1 MFERLARYVV
11 AHPWRIISAWV
22 IAVAII
28 VPFAP
33 SLSSVSSS
41 DQASF
46 LPSSYES
53 VRAEKLVQKA
63 FPGTNGASAIF
74 VVERSDG
81 HRLTPSDRHEI
92 GTLATRL
99 QASKIESVARVTTG
113 LRLSSPNGKAQLVD
127 VAFQGSSQD
136 PSVQQAVGTLRK
148 NADSIL
154 KAGSLRAG
162 LTGDAAIQVDAS
174 GSFGSA
180 QKVVFVATILLILVM
195 LLAVFRS
202 PVAAVFPLA
211 SIGLVYLLTT
221 KALASLAEAIGFRL
235 DDSTSSLLIVV
246 LFGIGTDYIL
256 FLLFRYRERLGK
268 GDDSPAAITYS
279 VHRVGTAIASSGL
292 VVMAAMLALV
302 LSDLGSFRN
311 MAPGFLLSVGTMLV
325 ASLTLVPAV
334 MKLLGPRVFW
344 PSKRWRRERHGRVYP
359 ALGRLISRRPALTA
373 LISGALLVGLASG
386 VIYFKASYDV
396 TSSLPSNTKSAQ
408 AITSLDKAFPPGSL
422 NPTQILVTGKQQLV
436 KADLAPITAR
446 VKSVEGVAS
455 VVTAGFSPDGRT
467 AELDVSLL
475 TNPSSR
481 AAMSL
486 VAGPVRA
493 AAQAAV
499 GAGHSILIGGE
510 SMSLADVSRATS
522 RDYAIVYPFA
532 AALILLIL
540 AIVLRSVIAPIYLLL
555 GVGLGYAATLGA
567 SVHVFQGLQGH
578 SGLLF
583 MMPILV
589 YLFVV
594 AVGTDYNILLT
605 TRLREEIVGGASPR
619 RAAALAVEHGGPTV
633 ASAGII
639 LAGTFGSLMLT
650 GVSLLSEIGFAVA
663 SGIVLVAIVMA
674 SIFVPSVAT
683 LLGRFIWWPGHQP
696 GRYLRDKAKQ
706 LVDEALHPPK
716 LEDESA
722 AL

>member
-1 MFERLARYVV
+1 MFQRLGRYVV
-11 AHPWRIISAWV
+11 AHPWRIIAAWV
-22 IAVAII
+22 IATAII

-53 VRAEKLVQKA
+53 VRAERLVEKA
-63 FPGTNGASAIF
+63 FPGASGASAIF
-74 VVERSDG
+74 IVERNDE
-81 HRLTPSDRHEI
+81 HRLTPNDRREI
-92 GTLATRL
+92 GTLAARL

-127 VAFQGSSQD
+127 VAFRGSSQD
-136 PSVQQAVGTLRK
+136 PSVQQAVGTLRQR
-148 NADSIL
+148 ADSIL
-154 KAGSLRAG
+154 RAGSLRAG

-180 QKVVFVATILLILVM
+180 QKVVFMATIVLILVM

-202 PVAAVFPLA
+202 PIAAVFPLA

-221 KALASLAEAIGFRL
+221 KALAALAEAIGFRL
-235 DDSTSSLLIVV
+235 DDSTSSLLVVV

-279 VHRVGTAIASSGL
+279 VHKVGTAIASSGL

-359 ALGRLISRRPALTA
+359 ALGRLISRRPAATA
-373 LISGALLVGLASG
+373 LVSGALLVGLASG
-386 VIYFKASYDV
+386 VIYFKSSYDV
-396 TSSLPSNTKSAQ
+396 TSSLPSNTESAQ

-422 NPTQILVTGKQQLV
+422 NPTQILVTGTSRLGKD
-436 KADLAPITAR
+436 DLAPIKAR
-446 VKSVEGVAS
+446 VRRVDGVAS

-475 TNPSSR
+475 VNPSSR

-486 VAGPVRA
+486 VAGPIRA
-493 AAQAAV
+493 AAQTT
-499 GAGHSILIGGE
+499 AGTGQSVLIGGE
-510 SMSLADVSRATS
+510 SMSLADVSHATN
-522 RDYAIVYPFA
+522 RDYTIVYPFA
-532 AALILLIL
+532 AALILMIL
-540 AIVLRSVIAPIYLLL
+540 AVLLRSVIAPLYLLV
-555 GVGLGYAATLGA
+555 GVGLGYTATLGA

-696 GRYLRDKAKQ
+696 VRHLREKAKQ
-706 LVDEALHPPK
+706 LVDETLHPPR
-716 LEDESA
+716 LEDEPA
-722 AL
+722 AP

>member
-1 MFERLARYVV
+1 MFERLGRYVV
-11 AHPWRIISAWV
+11 AHPWRIIAAWV

-33 SLSSVSSS
+33 SLASVSSS

-63 FPGTNGASAIF
+63 FPATSGASAIF
-74 VVERSDG
+74 IVERGDG
-81 HRLTPSDRHEI
+81 HKLTPNDRREI
-92 GTLATRL
+92 GMLAARL
-99 QASKIESVARVTTG
+99 QTAKIASVGRVSTG
-113 LRLSSPNGKAQLVD
+113 VRLSSPNGKAQLID
-127 VAFQGSSQD
+127 VAFRGSSED
-136 PSVQQAVGTLRK
+136 PSVQQAVGTLRT
-148 NADSIL
+148 NANSIL
-154 KAGSLRAG
+154 GGGSLRAG
-162 LTGDAAIQVDAS
+162 LTGEAAIQVDS
-174 GSFGSA
+174 SNSFGSA
-180 QKVVFVATILLILVM
+180 QRVVFLATIVLILGM

-202 PVAAVFPLA
+202 PIAAIFPLA
-211 SIGLVYLLTT
+211 SIGLVYVLTT
-221 KALASLAEAIGFRL
+221 KALAALAQALGFRL
-235 DDSTSSLLIVV
+235 DESTSSLLIVV

-268 GDDSPAAITYS
+268 GDDSKTAIRHS
-279 VHRVGTAIASSGL
+279 VHKVGTAIASSGL

-334 MKLLGPRVFW
+334 LTLLGPRVFW

-359 ALGRLISRRPALTA
+359 ALGRLISRRPGLTA
-373 LISGALLVGLASG
+373 LASGALLVGLASG

-408 AITSLDKAFPPGSL
+408 AITSLDKAYPPGSL
-422 NPTQILVTGKQQLV
+422 NPTQILVSSKQRLGKS
-436 KADLAPITAR
+436 DLAPIAAR
-446 VKSVEGVAS
+446 VKRVKGVAS

-467 AELDVSLL
+467 AELDVNVQA
-475 TNPSSR
+475 NPSSQ

-486 VAGPVRA
+486 VSGPVKD
-493 AAQAAV
+493 AAQAA
-499 GAGHSILIGGE
+499 AGPGRSILIGGE
-510 SMSLADVSRATS
+510 SMSLADVSHATN
-522 RDYAIVYPFA
+522 RDYTIVYPFA

-540 AIVLRSVIAPIYLLL
+540 AILLRSVIAPLYLLV
-555 GVGLGYAATLGA
+555 GVGLGYTATLGA
-567 SVHVFQGLQGH
+567 SVHVFQGLQGR

-605 TRLREEIVGGASPR
+605 TRLREEIVAGASPR

-650 GVSLLSEIGFAVA
+650 GVSLLAEIGFAVA

-696 GRYLRDKAKQ
+696 GRQLREKAKQ
-706 LVDEALHPPK
+706 LVEDALHPPK
-716 LEDESA
+716 LDDEPA
-722 AL
+722 AS

>member
-1 MFERLARYVV
+1 LFERLGRYVV
-11 AHPWRIISAWV
+11 GHPWRIIAAWV
-22 IAVAII
+22 IATAII
-28 VPFAP
+28 IPFAP
-33 SLSSVSSS
+33 SLASVSSS

-53 VRAEKLVQKA
+53 VRAEKLIQKA
-63 FPGTNGASAIF
+63 FPGTDGASAIF
-74 VVERSDG
+74 IVERSDG
-81 HRLTPSDRHEI
+81 RRLTPNDRRGIE
-92 GTLATRL
+92 TLAARL
-99 QASKIESVARVTTG
+99 QSSKIARVARVSTG
-113 LRLSSPNGKAQLVD
+113 VRLSSPNGKAQLVD

-136 PSVQQAVGTLRK
+136 PLVQKAVGTLRTTA
-148 NADSIL
+148 NSIL
-154 KAGSLRAG
+154 RASSLRAG
-162 LTGDAAIQVDAS
+162 LTGDAAIQVDS
-174 GSFGSA
+174 SNSFGSA
-180 QKVVFVATILLILVM
+180 QKVVFVATIVLILAM

-202 PVAAVFPLA
+202 PIAAFFPLA

-221 KALASLAEAIGFRL
+221 KTLASLAEMIGFRL

-268 GDDSPAAITYS
+268 GDDSAAAIRYS
-279 VHRVGTAIASSGL
+279 VHKVGTAIASSGA

-302 LSDLGSFRN
+302 FSDLGSFRN
-311 MAPGFLLSVGTMLV
+311 MAPGFLLSVGTMLI

-334 MKLLGPRVFW
+334 LTLLGPRVFW

-359 ALGRLISRRPALTA
+359 ALGRLISSRPALTA
-373 LISGALLVGLASG
+373 LLSGALLLGLASG

-408 AITSLDKAFPPGSL
+408 AITSLDKAYPPGSL
-422 NPTQILVTGKQQLV
+422 DPTQVLVTGKQRLT
-436 KADLAPITAR
+436 KSDLTPITAR
-446 VKSVEGVAS
+446 VKSVKGVAS
-455 VVTAGFSPDGRT
+455 VVMAGFSPDGRT
-467 AELDVSLL
+467 AELDVNLL
-475 TNPSSR
+475 ANPSSQS
-481 AAMSL
+481 AMSL
-486 VAGPVRA
+486 VSGPIKE
-493 AAQAAV
+493 AAQAAAGV
-499 GAGHSILIGGE
+499 GRSVLIGGE
-510 SMSLADVSRATS
+510 SMSLADVSHATD
-522 RDYAIVYPFA
+522 RDYTVVYPFA
-532 AALILLIL
+532 AGLILLIL
-540 AIVLRSVIAPIYLLL
+540 ALLLRSAIAPIYLLF
-555 GVGLGYAATLGA
+555 GVGLGYTATLGA

-578 SGLLF
+578 PGLLF

-605 TRLREEIVGGASPR
+605 TRLREEIMAGASPR

-650 GVSLLSEIGFAVA
+650 GVSLLAEIGFAVA

-683 LLGRFIWWPGHQP
+683 LLGRFIWWPSRQPGHQ
-696 GRYLRDKAKQ
+696 LREKAKQ
-706 LVDEALHPPK
+706 LVGEALHPPRLK
-716 LEDESA
+716 DEPA
-722 AL
+722 A